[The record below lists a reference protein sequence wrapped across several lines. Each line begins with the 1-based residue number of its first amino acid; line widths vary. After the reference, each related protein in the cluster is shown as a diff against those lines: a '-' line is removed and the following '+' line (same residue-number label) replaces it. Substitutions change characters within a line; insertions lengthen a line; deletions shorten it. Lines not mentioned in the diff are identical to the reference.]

1 MATVSYAA
9 EAQTKLIEK
18 VTRTGDEL
26 VIPYEKYQLSNGL
39 TLIVHEDHSDP
50 VVHVDVTYHV
60 GSAREE
66 IGKSGFA
73 HFFEH
78 MMFQG
83 SDNVADEEHFKI
95 ISEAGGT
102 LNGTTNRDRTNYFE
116 TMPSNQLETALWLEA
131 DRMGFLLDAVTQKK
145 FEVQRE
151 TVKNERGQNY
161 DNRPYGL
168 AREMTAKN
176 LYPYGHSYSWLTIG
190 YLEDLDR
197 VNVDDLK
204 NFFLRWYGPNNA
216 VLTVGGDVKPA
227 DVVKLAEKYF
237 GSIPS
242 GPEVKDMEPMVP
254 TLDKDRYV
262 SYEDNVRSP
271 LLNMTFPVVESGHK
285 DEHALNVLASVL
297 GQGKNSILYKNF
309 IQAQKALSANAYN
322 SGSELAG
329 EFTISI
335 MAYPNQGLDQ
345 AEELVRKS
353 LAEFET
359 RGVTDQ
365 DLIQY
370 KASSESRLINRL
382 GSVSG
387 KVSQLAYNE
396 TFTGN
401 PNNIQEELRRI
412 QAVTKEDVNRVY
424 NQYIKGKNSVILSVV
439 PKGKAE
445 LVAAN
450 DNYTINTEGFVA
462 AADEYSGLNY
472 NKAVDNF
479 DRTKRPTAGANPV
492 VNVPD
497 FWTAQFNN
505 GMKLIGTKSDEI
517 PTVTLQLSMKGGH
530 RLSMANPEKAGIS
543 DLTADMWNE
552 DTENYTAEEFSN
564 ELEML
569 GSSIR
574 VSGGNDETTV
584 YVQSLKKN
592 LDRTLELMQER
603 MFRPRFNEDDF
614 ERLKKQQLEGIAN
627 SATQPTAIANQVYN
641 KLLYGEGHFN
651 AIPGS
656 GTTETVSGITL
667 DDVKKFY
674 ENSFSPSQSHLVV
687 VGDIEENE
695 IKAKLG
701 FLEKWPKKKIEIAE
715 DVKAPSIDKTRIYF
729 VDKPDAAQSEIR
741 IGYPAMPYDA
751 LGEYYRTGLMNYTL
765 GGAFNSRINLN
776 LREDKGYTYGARSGF
791 RGSKYGGVFTASA
804 GVRADA
810 TAESVTEFIKEL
822 KDYRDNGLR
831 EDEIAFMRSSI
842 GQADARQYETPGQK
856 AGFLGR
862 LLEYELA
869 KDYVTKQTEIL
880 QNINKKELDAL
891 AKKHLP
897 VDKMHIVVV
906 GDKKTVLP
914 KLKQLEYE
922 VVELDMN
929 GNPVN
934 NTAGN

>member
-1 MATVSYAA
+1 
-9 EAQTKLIEK
+9 
-18 VTRTGDEL
+18 
-26 VIPYEKYQLSNGL
+26 
-39 TLIVHEDHSDP
+39 
-50 VVHVDVTYHV
+50 
-60 GSAREE
+60 
-66 IGKSGFA
+66 
-73 HFFEH
+73 
-78 MMFQG
+78 
-83 SDNVADEEHFKI
+83 
-95 ISEAGGT
+95 
-102 LNGTTNRDRTNYFE
+102 
-116 TMPSNQLETALWLEA
+116 
-131 DRMGFLLDAVTQKK
+131 
-145 FEVQRE
+145 
-151 TVKNERGQNY
+151 
-161 DNRPYGL
+161 
-168 AREMTAKN
+168 
-176 LYPYGHSYSWLTIG
+176 
-190 YLEDLDR
+190 
-197 VNVDDLK
+197 
-204 NFFLRWYGPNNA
+204 
-216 VLTVGGDVKPA
+216 
-227 DVVKLAEKYF
+227 
-237 GSIPS
+237 
-242 GPEVKDMEPMVP
+242 
-254 TLDKDRYV
+254 
-262 SYEDNVRSP
+262 
-271 LLNMTFPVVESGHK
+271 MTFPVVESGHK

-439 PKGKAE
+439 PKSKAE
-445 LVAAN
+445 LVAAK

-479 DRTKRPTAGANPV
+479 DRTKRTTAGANPV

-791 RGSKYGGVFTASA
+791 RGSK
-804 GVRADA
+804 
-810 TAESVTEFIKEL
+810 
-822 KDYRDNGLR
+822 
-831 EDEIAFMRSSI
+831 
-842 GQADARQYETPGQK
+842 
-856 AGFLGR
+856 
-862 LLEYELA
+862 
-869 KDYVTKQTEIL
+869 
-880 QNINKKELDAL
+880 
-891 AKKHLP
+891 
-897 VDKMHIVVV
+897 
-906 GDKKTVLP
+906 
-914 KLKQLEYE
+914 
-922 VVELDMN
+922 
-929 GNPVN
+929 
-934 NTAGN
+934 